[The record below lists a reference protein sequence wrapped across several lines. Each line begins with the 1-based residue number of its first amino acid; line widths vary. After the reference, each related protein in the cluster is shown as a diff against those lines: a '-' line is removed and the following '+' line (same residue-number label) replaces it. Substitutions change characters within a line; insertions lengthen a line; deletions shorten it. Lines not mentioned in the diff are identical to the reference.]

1 MDQRLAQQIDFV
13 MELDRLKSV
22 IRQNQT
28 PSAQRRENTAE
39 HSWHLA
45 MMGWVLEDQ
54 SPVAVDCAKVLCML
68 LLHDVV
74 EIDAGDTFAYDETEH
89 DDKAL
94 RGGASSGPDFWFAAS
109 RPSQDFRAVWDEFEA
124 GQSPEALLA
133 RALDRLQPIL
143 LNHRCGADSSWA
155 KHGIS
160 KAQVLKRNVEV
171 SPEPCALG
179 APQPLLRRRSRRWL
193 PQSPRLAGLQTDLAA
208 HLGALTAAHI
218 DPRHDEPPLM
228 SDHAR
233 RALPRA

>member
-1 MDQRLAQQIDFV
+1 MTRTGVIMDQRLAQQIDFV

-54 SPVAVDCAKVLCML
+54 SPVAVDRAKVLCML

-94 RGGASSGPDFWFAAS
+94 REAQAAD
-109 RPSQDFRAVWDEFEA
+109 RIFGLLPADQAQDFRAVWDEFEA
-124 GQSPEALLA
+124 GQSPEARLA

-171 SPEPCALG
+171 KALSPALW
-179 APQPLLRRRSRRWL
+179 ALLNRCCDDAVA
-193 PQSPRLAGLQTDLAA
+193 AGFLKA
-208 HLGALTAAHI
+208 
-218 DPRHDEPPLM
+218 
-228 SDHAR
+228 
-233 RALPRA
+233 